1 VANQPDPVGSSNSSI
16 TTSSSSRQQSQQQLQ
31 GPQRGEQRAQTPAV
45 QQGTLVGTLATQTS
59 VDYVYCTL
67 HTYIGGPPAVR
78 ISCYVLIPS
87 NAQLSVQVLVLTMV
101 TESA

>member
-1 VANQPDPVGSSNSSI
+1 VSS
-16 TTSSSSRQQSQQQLQ
+16 
-31 GPQRGEQRAQTPAV
+31 AQALAV
-45 QQGTLVGTLATQTS
+45 QQCTLVGTLAAQTS
-59 VDYVYCTL
+59 VDYVHCTL
-67 HTYIGGPPAVR
+67 HTYVSGPLEVL